1 MYEDSQRDMKPDLIL
16 EWLSDEGF
24 KHEIDEDGDVH
35 FRYQG
40 RNLYF
45 TPDDDDTYFRIIL
58 PNIYEAEEENR
69 YQVLE
74 ACNAIT
80 RQYKVL
86 KAYLTPKG
94 NLWLSIE
101 MFVDTTPDIGDFFE
115 RCCNILVH
123 GYEDMKKE
131 IFGE

>member
-1 MYEDSQRDMKPDLIL
+1 MLRVIQQRLMSRRLKQQLQLLAGSGNGGLNSP
-16 EWLSDEGF
+16 SP
-24 KHEIDEDGDVH
+24 
-35 FRYQG
+35 
-40 RNLYF
+40 F